1 MQLLRVDTAAVQGM
15 AGRWAASAG
24 QLNEAVAP
32 DGIGMSWQASAAAVA
47 AAHAEV
53 TAFTEALA
61 TRVVGHAAHAG
72 EANSGYL
79 ANEADAA
86 HAMATLMPPVTG
98 V

>member
-1 MQLLRVDTAAVQGM
+1 MQLVHVDTAGVQRM
-15 AGRWAASAG
+15 AARWEASAS
-24 QLNEAVAP
+24 QLNEAVTPA
-32 DGIGMSWQASAAAVA
+32 GIGLSCQASAAAVA
-47 AAHAEV
+47 AAHADV

-61 TRVVGHAAHAG
+61 TRVGGHATHAG
-72 EANSGYL
+72 EANAGYL